1 MKRITILSL
10 LITAFTGG
18 VFAQKTTIRKDSISK
33 VYTLGEISVTG
44 LNLSSKFQQIGAA
57 ELQQFN
63 REDLAAAL
71 KILPGAN
78 ITNVGGR
85 NEAMLYLRGFDLRQV
100 PIFADGV
107 PIYVPY
113 DGYIDLSRFTTYDI
127 SKISV
132 SKGFTSILYGSN
144 TLGGA
149 VNLVS
154 RKPVNAF
161 ELDAATGLKLSS
173 SGFNGYHS
181 ALNVGTKQK
190 KYYAIGSVSF
200 LDKKYMSLSKD
211 FVPLKGENGGR
222 RDNSQSQDFKAS
234 AKVGYTPNE
243 TDEYSINYTIQQA
256 EKGVPTYCGHNASQ
270 GYRYWKY
277 PEWNKSSLYFIS
289 KTALTPKT
297 YLKANAFY
305 DKYLNSLYAYD
316 DSAYTTQK
324 KGSSWKSHYDD
335 YTTGASIELA
345 TEAIGNNTL
354 KVAVHE
360 KNDVH
365 REHNEGEKIRTFID
379 NTLSIGVEDTYRFTD
394 KFNAIAG
401 VSYNIRSSVKAQN
414 YYSSKDSIADFPSNA
429 GKALNY
435 QMGLVYN
442 VDANQQISLSA
453 SHKTR
458 FPTLKDRYSY
468 KLGKAVPNPDLKPE
482 YGWNF
487 ELNYAATLSAKLQV
501 EAALFLNKLKDAIQQ
516 VDNVMPGQ
524 YQLQNV
530 GDADF
535 KGFELQ
541 VGWKPVTELSTGIS
555 YSFIERKNITKPSVK
570 FTDVPKH
577 KVFGYAQYNLAKPD
591 AYLQLSGEYNSERI
605 STSDGKYTAP
615 QYFLLNAKIHSRVYK
630 GLSAEA
636 SVNNMFDKNYCIVE
650 GYPEEGRT
658 FLFSLKY
665 KL

>member
-1 MKRITILSL
+1 MKRKTLLLL
-10 LITAFTGG
+10 LIASCTGG
-18 VFAQKTTIRKDSISK
+18 AFAQKTTAKKDSVSR
-33 VYTLGEISVTG
+33 VYSLGEVSVSA
-44 LNLSSKFQQIGAA
+44 LNLSNKFQQIGTI

-63 REDLAAAL
+63 RDDLASAL

-100 PIFADGV
+100 PIYADGV

-113 DGYIDLSRFTTYDI
+113 DGYIDLSRFTTYDL
-127 SKISV
+127 SKITV

-154 RKPVNAF
+154 RKPVKPF
-161 ELDAATGLKLSS
+161 ELDAQTGLKLSS
-173 SGFNGYHS
+173 YGLNSYYS
-181 ALNVGTKQK
+181 AVNLGTKQK
-190 KYYAIGSVSF
+190 KFYALGSFSL
-200 LDKKYMSLSKD
+200 LDKKFMSLSED
-211 FVPLKGENGGR
+211 FIPLKGETGGR
-222 RDNSQSQDFKAS
+222 RDNSQSKDFKAS

-243 TDEYSINYTIQQA
+243 TDEYSVNYTIQEA
-256 EKGVPTYCGHNASQ
+256 EKGVPTYSGHNVSQ

-277 PEWNKSSLYFIS
+277 PEWNKSSLYLIT
-289 KTALTPKT
+289 KTALTSNT
-297 YLKANAFY
+297 YLKGNAFY
-305 DKYLNSLYAYD
+305 DKYLNLLYAYD
-316 DSAYTTQK
+316 DSTYTTQK
-324 KGSSWKSHYDD
+324 KASSWKSHYDD
-335 YTTGASIELA
+335 YTTGASLELA
-345 TEAIGNNTL
+345 TEAIGCNTL
-354 KVAVHE
+354 KFAAHE
-360 KNDVH
+360 KYDVH
-365 REHNEGEKIRTFID
+365 REHNDGEKVRAFID
-379 NTLSIGVEDTYRFTD
+379 NTLSIGVEDTYRFS
-394 KFNAIAG
+394 KQWNVIAG

-414 YYSSKDSIADFPSNA
+414 YFSSKDSIADFPSNT
-429 GKALNY
+429 GRALNY
-435 QMGLVYN
+435 QMALVYN
-442 VDANQQISLSA
+442 LADNQQLSACA

-482 YGWNF
+482 YGWSF
-487 ELNYAATLSAKLQV
+487 ELNYAATLSKKLQV

-516 VDNVMPGQ
+516 VDNVKPGQ

-530 GDADF
+530 GDAEF
-535 KGFELQ
+535 KGIELQ
-541 VGWKPVTELSTGIS
+541 AGWKPVSQLSTGVS
-555 YSFIERKNITKPSVK
+555 YSYIERKNISKPSVK

-577 KVFGYAQYNLAKPD
+577 KVFGYAQYNLSKPD
-591 AYLQLSGEYNSERI
+591 AYFQLSSEYNSERI

-615 QYFLLNAKIHSRVYK
+615 EYFLLNAKIHTQLYK
-630 GLSAEA
+630 GLAFEA
-636 SVNNMFDKNYCIVE
+636 SVNNIFDKNYSIVE